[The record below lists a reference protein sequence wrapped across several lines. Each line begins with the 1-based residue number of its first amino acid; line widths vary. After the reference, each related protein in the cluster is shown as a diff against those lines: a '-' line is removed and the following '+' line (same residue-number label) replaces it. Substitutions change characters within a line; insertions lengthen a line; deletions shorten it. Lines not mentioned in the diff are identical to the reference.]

1 MRTRETCTIL
11 TETDFQG
18 VRMYLSLPPS
28 STPKHYPF
36 HHLLRYLLGE
46 IPTQTHHTKS
56 LPNFCTPSVRPI
68 PAQEHSQSDLSN
80 EVTGRQQGQGGRL

>member
-1 MRTRETCTIL
+1 
-11 TETDFQG
+11 
-18 VRMYLSLPPS
+18 MYLSLPPS